1 MMFYWFFTVKKA
13 SFAGRA
19 KRAFA
24 NGVQNYKKIFFN
36 TFYVLSFFI
45 RDEIFNICGREWRIH
60 SLPQSVPIRYNQY
73 FHSFVTLT
81 VNVWNGNSSPSL
93 GNVS

>member
-1 MMFYWFFTVKKA
+1 MMFFAFIMMFYWFFTVKKV

-36 TFYVLSFFI
+36 TFYGLIFFI
-45 RDEIFNICGREWRIH
+45 RDEIFNICGREWVLH
-60 SLPQSVPIRYNQY
+60 SLPQSVPIR
-73 FHSFVTLT
+73 
-81 VNVWNGNSSPSL
+81 
-93 GNVS
+93 